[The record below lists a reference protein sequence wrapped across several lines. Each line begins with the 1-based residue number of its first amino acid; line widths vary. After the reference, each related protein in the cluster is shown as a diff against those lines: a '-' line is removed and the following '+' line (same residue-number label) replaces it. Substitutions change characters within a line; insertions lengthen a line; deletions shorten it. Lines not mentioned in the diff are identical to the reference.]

1 MVLDDGSRKRQ
12 SPLEMRVPFTESSA
26 TFTGLDP
33 ATAYTITVTPVVIN
47 QNGVEA
53 EGSTSEPIVQE
64 PNPEHVP
71 PTEPVPNNIPS

>member
-12 SPLEMRVPFTESSA
+12 SSLEMTVPFTESSA

-47 QNGVEA
+47 QAGIEA
-53 EGSTSEPIVQE
+53 EGPTSEPYLQN
-64 PNPEHVP
+64 PNPGQGP
-71 PTEPVPNNIPS
+71 EPAPNNIPS